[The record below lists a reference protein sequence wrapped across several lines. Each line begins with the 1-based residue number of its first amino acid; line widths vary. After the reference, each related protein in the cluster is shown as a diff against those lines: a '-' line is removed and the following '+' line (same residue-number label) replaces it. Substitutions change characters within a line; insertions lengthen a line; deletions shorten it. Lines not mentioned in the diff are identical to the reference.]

1 MVPCLSIVKLIHV
14 NLPAVLLLKEPHV
27 WLTTVEDAMLDG
39 CSMARRSPVNVKVNM
54 MNEC

>member
-14 NLPAVLLLKEPHV
+14 SLPAVLLLKEPHV

-39 CSMARRSPVNVKVNM
+39 S
-54 MNEC
+54 